1 MRLIADTHTHTLAS
15 NHAYSTVMEN
25 IVAAREQGLLYMAM
39 TEHGP
44 KMPDAPHIWHCVNQW
59 EVPSLYKGLNILHG
73 IEVDV
78 MDEDGTLDI
87 DNKVLAGLEWV
98 IASMHGPCFAPA
110 TEQEHTRAWMKVAE
124 NPHVDVIGHCGRGN
138 YPFDHEKVI
147 RAFKE
152 YGKIVE
158 INNATLQKSANHA
171 ACADIARVCKRLQVP
186 VVVNSDAH
194 FAARIGVFDQA
205 VALLEEVD
213 FPKKLIINA
222 DIDRFEEV
230 VAQKRAGLSQL
241 IAQTKKGVCRWLV
254 WMLRQRSGWPPSAS
268 LRRSPSCG
276 TNR

>member
-87 DNKVLAGLEWV
+87 DNRVLAGLEWV

-124 NPHVDVIGHCGRGN
+124 NPHIDVIGHCGRGN

-171 ACADIARVCKRLQVP
+171 ACADIARVCKRLEVP

-230 VAQKRAGLSQL
+230 VAQKRAGLNQ
-241 IAQTKKGVCRWLV
+241 
-254 WMLRQRSGWPPSAS
+254 
-268 LRRSPSCG
+268 
-276 TNR
+276 